1 MMFKLIFRTFI
12 MIALVVLFFYLWKNP
27 HILKAWMDKG
37 SINPQGAQ
45 RRVNEVYNI
54 VEELDLSPENV
65 QDDDFTWGVIEQER
79 QVADDTAVE
88 VKAKSIRL
96 FDETSELRYKIE
108 EYFEKY
114 GFISKVYNDVR
125 GFIKGDTVCIVEEQE
140 TDVTVECGE
149 LD

>member
-1 MMFKLIFRTFI
+1 MFKFVFRTLV
-12 MIALVVLFFYLWKNP
+12 MIALVILFFYLWKNP
-27 HILKAWMDKG
+27 HILKGWMDKG
-37 SINPQGAQ
+37 SINPQGAE
-45 RRVNEVYNI
+45 RRINEVYNI

-79 QVADDTAVE
+79 QFAENTAVE
-88 VKAKSIRL
+88 VQAKSIRL

-114 GFISKVYNDVR
+114 GFIAKVYNDVR